1 MLLPPHPLLLPV
13 CPHAGLGGVAPA
25 LLRLGI
31 SAASQ
36 LQAHSAASLAA
47 LLGGQQQARLAGRLA
62 EAGWGRDE
70 ARVVDKGP
78 PKSLQVRRL

>member
-1 MLLPPHPLLLPV
+1 ML

-31 SAASQ
+31 ACASQ
-36 LQAHSAASLAA
+36 LQAHAPASLAA

-70 ARVVDKGP
+70 GRVVDKGP
-78 PKSLQVRRL
+78 PKSLQVRRSLFVKRCAQP